1 MAAHLLRCQRLTV
14 DDYSFA
20 HGRLAAGLPSAF
32 DQLGFRCAYVNTDL
46 KNQTDEAARN
56 TKNPPFLFLSN

>member
-20 HGRLAAGLPSAF
+20 LGRLAAGLPSAF
-32 DQLGFRCAYVNTDL
+32 DQLGFRCAYVNTNL
-46 KNQTDEAARN
+46 KNHTDEAARN
-56 TKNPPFLFLSN
+56 NKKPP